1 MKKRVLFIIVVCLL
15 WSLVGIN
22 ISNAATTEQ
31 YKKWSELSDEEKE
44 NTIQPRINN
53 INIEDGIKASNLK
66 TYAIL
71 KESLES
77 KYCLNEDIKINVK
90 NQLNTSACW
99 AFSTISTLE
108 TNIALKTKKDSQ
120 MYSTRHMEYA
130 TSKTFLDGIN
140 KLGFNREVGSGGDF
154 RIGFAY
160 LISGKGPVLESDM
173 PFENNETK
181 INLDS
186 INKNVDKK
194 IVEYED
200 FPGVFKEYNAN
211 GEVNGYTNDY
221 SGINKKTYTDE
232 EIEIFRAKVKQHLK
246 EKGALTAYTYVPSEK
261 EEYLK
266 YFNNQKVANEV
277 VDKYA
282 YYCNDKTNDVN
293 HAVTIVGWDDNFKK
307 ENFAVQPKNDGAYI
321 VLNSWGEEVLNSGYY
336 YISYDDVFV
345 ENNLMGV
352 SETEEINYDTIYQF
366 DEYGCSYSLPFLN
379 SVTQKDLESIYVAN
393 VFERSTENKPND
405 GKKYEEYI
413 NEVSVYVAKTA
424 GVVI

>member
-160 LISGKGPVLESDM
+160 LISGK
-173 PFENNETK
+173 
-181 INLDS
+181 
-186 INKNVDKK
+186 
-194 IVEYED
+194 
-200 FPGVFKEYNAN
+200 
-211 GEVNGYTNDY
+211 
-221 SGINKKTYTDE
+221 
-232 EIEIFRAKVKQHLK
+232 
-246 EKGALTAYTYVPSEK
+246 
-261 EEYLK
+261 
-266 YFNNQKVANEV
+266 
-277 VDKYA
+277 
-282 YYCNDKTNDVN
+282 
-293 HAVTIVGWDDNFKK
+293 
-307 ENFAVQPKNDGAYI
+307 
-321 VLNSWGEEVLNSGYY
+321 
-336 YISYDDVFV
+336 
-345 ENNLMGV
+345 
-352 SETEEINYDTIYQF
+352 
-366 DEYGCSYSLPFLN
+366 
-379 SVTQKDLESIYVAN
+379 
-393 VFERSTENKPND
+393 
-405 GKKYEEYI
+405 
-413 NEVSVYVAKTA
+413 
-424 GVVI
+424 